1 MTAKYEK
8 EYIGQWKFEWLPKP
22 LYGVLNYD
30 DQERTLI
37 LKVQVFYE
45 RGSDESRLDPM
56 FFREH
61 YRDMGMIVG
70 NVRYGGSIVLCG
82 TRGKTMGGGRGRGG
96 RIYEFEISAKYA
108 FRDCK
113 VGRGNVVRLKCA
125 KVDFGE
131 ILGWTRTSA
140 FQIQWGKRRQGKE
153 DDSTLSHRWKSVGVF
168 GYSFPLPGE
177 GKVTFA
183 PYASYP
189 GDVLVTKTVSHTQG
203 VSTSFRYESSKAWDV
218 IRDDINLVRYLIEF
232 ATSGR
237 VGIDAGSFS
246 QARDKWFVASFQ
258 PENYKQIIFG
268 DRVVGPTKDPYDL
281 NIIFTLP
288 ELLGAIKCHK
298 RSWRKR
304 FDSVRVALKL
314 FDEVI
319 RIDPDEQERRFVC
332 WVQLLEHLHS
342 LIYTDKTKP
351 YYRRMVEVW
360 GDSTQLFNEEKA
372 RLCGT
377 YEPSRPNLKMRIY
390 EMLRINGRWLVDNP
404 IGKDGIAF
412 AETVANTRHYFTH
425 HNLADKPKSFDE
437 EKVESVSEFL
447 KQLVRFHILKVLGF
461 SENFALRRMGWNEE
475 SSHELFAL
483 KHTPIGKEKI
493 NV

>member
-1 MTAKYEK
+1 MKARYEK
-8 EYIGQWKFEWLPKP
+8 EYVGQWKFEWLPRP
-22 LYGVLNYD
+22 LDGILYYD
-30 DQERTLI
+30 DDKRTLT
-37 LKVQVFYE
+37 LRVRSFLE
-45 RGSDESRLDPM
+45 RGAREYKIDPEL
-56 FFREH
+56 FRKH
-61 YRDMGMIVG
+61 YYDAGVIVG
-70 NVRYGGSIVLCG
+70 NVRFGGVIVLSG
-82 TRGKTMGGGRGRGG
+82 TRAVRSGLCQGRGG
-96 RIYEFEISAKYA
+96 HIFQFDISVKYA
-108 FRDCK
+108 FRDYRIGACK
-113 VGRGNVVRLKCA
+113 DIKLKSA

-140 FQIQWGKRRQGKE
+140 FQIQWGKRRQGNE
-153 DDSTLSHRWKSVGVF
+153 DDLTLSHRWKSAGVF
-168 GYSFPLPGE
+168 GYSFPLPGD

-189 GDVLVTKTVSHTQG
+189 GDVLVTKTVSYTQG
-203 VSTSFRYESSKAWDV
+203 VSTSFRYASSKTWD
-218 IRDDINLVRYLIEF
+218 IIGDDINLVRYLIEF

-246 QARDKWFVASFQ
+246 QARDKWFAASFQ
-258 PENYKQIIFG
+258 PANYKQIILG

-288 ELLGAIKCHK
+288 ELLGAIKRHK

-351 YYRRMVEVW
+351 YYRRMVAVW

-390 EMLRINGRWLVDNP
+390 EMLRINGRWLVNNP

-425 HNLADKPKSFDE
+425 HNLADKLKSFDE
-437 EKVESVSEFL
+437 VKVESVAEFL

-461 SENFALRRMGWNEE
+461 SEKFALRRMGWNEE